1 MPMAPPRACKCGRL
15 QPCPTHTVKAWTSS
29 DAPLPTRIRGRA
41 GQRMRQRLL
50 RAHPLCV
57 LCLKKGITRAT
68 VIRDHVI
75 PLAEDGRDDETNEQA
90 LCQDC
95 SDTKTQ
101 EEAKRGV
108 RRHYGKD

>member
-1 MPMAPPRACKCGRL
+1 MTEEHLDQCLHRL
-15 QPCPTHTVKAWTSS
+15 
-29 DAPLPTRIRGRA
+29 DDTR
-41 GQRMRQRLL
+41 RLL
-50 RAHPLCV
+50 DAIQTDLRGAQAFRDAVFDLLEGTPFGSQADS
-57 LCLKKGITRAT
+57 LKKGITRAT